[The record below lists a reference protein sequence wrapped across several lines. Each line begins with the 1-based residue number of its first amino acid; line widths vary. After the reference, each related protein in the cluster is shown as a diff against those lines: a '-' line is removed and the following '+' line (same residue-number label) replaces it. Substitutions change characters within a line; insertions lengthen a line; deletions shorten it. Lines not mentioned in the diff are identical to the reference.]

1 MSILYFDCFAGISGD
16 MALGAF
22 MDLGVSSEELQEV
35 VARLGIKDLRL
46 RGEKTSKKGIT
57 GTAARISFP
66 ADPQPHRTFQD
77 ICDLLHK
84 SSLSDGIKAKSRQ
97 VFTLLARA
105 ESKIHGKSPNEIHF
119 HEVGALD
126 SLVDVVGCVAAIE
139 IVKPAKIISSPL
151 PFSRGQVR
159 CAHGLLPLPA
169 PATLE
174 ICTERSI
181 PMTPPPLDVEG
192 ELVTPTGAALLAAL
206 ADSFGSPPPLRVQ
219 RVGYGAGT
227 KDFLFPNLLRLLL
240 AEDETG
246 TSPSRGED
254 LENILLEANIDDMS
268 PEYYEYTFERLFEAG
283 ALDVFLTPIHMKK
296 TRPGVKLSV
305 LAAPSMAPTLRAVI
319 FQETTSIGLRE
330 IRVTKRELPRTLEKV
345 QTPWGDIAVK
355 VSFLDG
361 RVVNRAPEYRD
372 CLKVA
377 REHRVPLK
385 QVYDIIQTLLAKEP
399 I

>member
-1 MSILYFDCFAGISGD
+1 MRILYFDCFAGISGD
-16 MALGAF
+16 MALGAL
-22 MDLGVSSEELQEV
+22 MDLGVSSADLQEA
-35 VARLGIKDLRL
+35 VAGLGIKDLSL
-46 RGEKTSKKGIT
+46 RGEKATKKGIT

-66 ADPQPHRTFQD
+66 VDPQPHRTFQD
-77 ICDLLHK
+77 ICDMLDK

-97 VFTLLARA
+97 VFALLARA
-105 ESKIHGKSPNEIHF
+105 EGKIHGKSPDEIHF

-227 KDFLFPNLLRLLL
+227 KDFPFPNLLRLLV
-240 AEDETG
+240 AEEEPG
-246 TSPSRGED
+246 TSPFGGED

-330 IRVTKRELPRTLEKV
+330 IRVTKHELPRTLQKV
-345 QTPWGDIAVK
+345 QTPWGDISVK

-372 CLKVA
+372 CLKAA

-385 QVYDIIQTLLAKEP
+385 QVYDTIQALLAKEP
-399 I
+399 V